1 MNTLP
6 ATSIVI
12 RLNALAA
19 AAVVTVT
26 MLAAITTLAHG
37 NGSGAATQWA
47 RVAAAQPV

>member
-6 ATSIVI
+6 KTSIVI

-26 MLAAITTLAHG
+26 MLTVITTMAQG
-37 NGSGAATQWA
+37 NGNGAATQWA

>member
-6 ATSIVI
+6 AIPIVV

-19 AAVVTVT
+19 AAVVTLT
-26 MLAAITTLAHG
+26 MLSAITTLAYG
-37 NGSGAATQWA
+37 DGAATQWA

>member
-6 ATSIVI
+6 ETSIVI

-26 MLAAITTLAHG
+26 MLSAITTLAHG
-37 NGSGAATQWA
+37 NGNSAATQWA